1 MFVLGMVAR
10 PRREFDVT
18 QLLQL
23 AADGGLVERDGKL
36 VMEPLGQINQPPT
49 HHSVDCRDRAALD
62 DIDQCLALRI
72 IQPRTGARRFAIQ
85 QSVGATGIEPDHPV
99 AHNLKCV
106 FRKVPDSDSGK
117 SRTVVSES
125 PGQAFR

>member
-85 QSVGATGIEPDHPV
+85 
-99 AHNLKCV
+99 
-106 FRKVPDSDSGK
+106 
-117 SRTVVSES
+117 
-125 PGQAFR
+125 